1 MKTLWRITMLLATTI
16 LVAGLAFSA
25 EDQKPFEKQH
35 SDHIKEIF
43 EAWDADRGPWLYE
56 SIGALV
62 MQEDMPERLANQER
76 TPFELVSEMSENR
89 KNRILRA
96 ADVALEEERA
106 QRTSDQYF
114 WEAYMRFINSTDC
127 QVSQGRSN
135 GDPHMQT
142 YDGEKYDFQTAG
154 EYVLTSSTVN
164 NFDVQ
169 TRQVRHNEKIS
180 VNGAV
185 VVNVNGDRVSI
196 YAQDFPDEFTDAPM
210 RVNGMVVDENFES
223 YLLDEGGVVRFTND
237 RYTIHA
243 PTGEQVHV
251 RTRTFQESALLDLDI
266 FIPACD
272 GVMEGLLGN
281 ADGNPETDLVVREPI
296 DDRQAATDFPVDRTF
311 EAVFGAGRNDQAQR
325 NSEIARLNFLSRD
338 FGNQFMVDS
347 TNSMFE
353 APIGILPEALRYPS
367 ENLTLSDLNDEE
379 IEEAL
384 AVCREAG
391 VAEEDLMECAFDYG
405 YVGLDPE
412 LPSVYVAPNEPREIG
427 LPENNVNN
435 PNDNKEQ
442 RNSTIRRGVGIGVGG
457 GTINQRRRTAPTTT
471 RPSRTNSGGGG
482 TTRNPRTGGNR

>member
-1 MKTLWRITMLLATTI
+1 MLLAMSLLI
-16 LVAGLAFSA
+16 AGIAFTA

-43 EAWDADRGPWLYE
+43 EAWDNDRGPWLYE
-56 SIGALV
+56 SIGALI
-62 MQEDMPERLANQER
+62 MQEEMPERIASLER
-76 TPFELVSEMSENR
+76 TPFELVSEMSDNR

-106 QRTSDQYF
+106 QNTTDQYF
-114 WEAYMRFINSTDC
+114 WEEYMRFINSTEC

-135 GDPHMQT
+135 GDPHMRT
-142 YDGEKYDFQTAG
+142 FDGEKYDFQTAG

-169 TRQVRHNEKIS
+169 TRQVRHNERIS

-185 VVNVNGDRVSI
+185 VVNVNGDRVSV

-210 RVNGMVVDENFES
+210 RINGKVIDQEFET
-223 YLLDEGGVVRFTND
+223 YLLKNGGVI
-237 RYTIHA
+237 RYANNRYMIHA

-251 RTRTFQESALLDLDI
+251 RTRTFQGSALLDLDI
-266 FIPACD
+266 FTPACD
-272 GVMEGLLGN
+272 GSMEGLLGN
-281 ADGNPETDLVVREPI
+281 ADGNPDTDLVVREPK

-311 EAVFGAGRNDQAQR
+311 DAVFGAGRHDKGQR
-325 NSEIARLNFLSRD
+325 NAEVARLNFLSRD
-338 FGNQFMVDS
+338 FGDQFLVDS

-353 APIGILPEALRYPS
+353 APIGILPEALRYPT
-367 ENLTLSDLNDEE
+367 ENLTLSDLTDEE

-391 VAEEDLMECAFDYG
+391 VAEDDLMECAFDHG
-405 YVGLDPE
+405 YVGLEPE

-457 GTINQRRRTAPTTT
+457 GTVNQRRRNTGTTTT
-471 RPSRTNSGGGG
+471 RPSRTNTGGDGTTRTPRGGGG
-482 TTRNPRTGGNR
+482 R

>member
-1 MKTLWRITMLLATTI
+1 MLLAMSLLI
-16 LVAGLAFSA
+16 AGIAFTA

-43 EAWDADRGPWLYE
+43 EAWDNDRGPWLYE
-56 SIGALV
+56 SIGALI
-62 MQEDMPERLANQER
+62 MQEEMPERVASLER
-76 TPFELVSEMSENR
+76 TPFELVSEMSDNR

-106 QRTSDQYF
+106 QNTTDQYF
-114 WEAYMRFINSTDC
+114 WEEYMRFINSTEC

-135 GDPHMQT
+135 GDPHMRT
-142 YDGEKYDFQTAG
+142 FDGEKYDFQTAG

-169 TRQVRHNEKIS
+169 TRQVRHNERIS

-185 VVNVNGDRVSI
+185 VVNVNGDRVSV
-196 YAQDFPDEFTDAPM
+196 YAQDFPDEFTDAPV
-210 RVNGMVVDENFES
+210 RINGKVLDQEFET
-223 YLLDEGGVVRFTND
+223 YLLKNGGVI
-237 RYTIHA
+237 RYVNNRYMIHA

-251 RTRTFQESALLDLDI
+251 RTRSFQGSALLDLDI
-266 FIPACD
+266 FTPACD
-272 GVMEGLLGN
+272 GSMEGLLGN
-281 ADGNPETDLVVREPI
+281 ADGNPDTDLVVREPK

-311 EAVFGAGRNDQAQR
+311 DAVFGAGRHDKGQR
-325 NSEIARLNFLSRD
+325 NAEVARLNFLSRD
-338 FGNQFMVDS
+338 FGDQFMVDS

-353 APIGILPEALRYPS
+353 APIGILPEALRYPT
-367 ENLTLSDLNDEE
+367 ENLTLSDLTDEE

-391 VAEEDLMECAFDYG
+391 VAEDDLMECAFDFG
-405 YVGLDPE
+405 YVGLEPE
-412 LPSVYVAPNEPREIG
+412 LPSVYVAPNESREIG

-457 GTINQRRRTAPTTT
+457 GTVNQRRRNTGTTTT
-471 RPSRTNSGGGG
+471 RPSRTNTGGGG
-482 TTRNPRTGGNR
+482 TTRTPRGGGGR

>member
-1 MKTLWRITMLLATTI
+1 MSLLI
-16 LVAGLAFSA
+16 AGIAFTA

-43 EAWDADRGPWLYE
+43 EAWDNDRGPWLYE
-56 SIGALV
+56 SIGALI
-62 MQEDMPERLANQER
+62 MQEEMPEREASLER
-76 TPFELVSEMSENR
+76 TPFELVSEMSDNR

-106 QRTSDQYF
+106 QNTTDQYF
-114 WEAYMRFINSTDC
+114 WEEYMRFINSTEC

-135 GDPHMQT
+135 GDPHMRT
-142 YDGEKYDFQTAG
+142 FDGEKYDFQTAG

-169 TRQVRHNEKIS
+169 TRQVRHNERIS

-185 VVNVNGDRVSI
+185 VVNVNGDRVSV
-196 YAQDFPDEFTDAPM
+196 YAQDFPDEFTDAPV
-210 RVNGMVVDENFES
+210 RINGKVLDQEFET
-223 YLLDEGGVVRFTND
+223 YLLKNGGVI
-237 RYTIHA
+237 RYVNNRYMIHA

-251 RTRTFQESALLDLDI
+251 RTRSFQGSALLDLDI
-266 FIPACD
+266 FTPACD
-272 GVMEGLLGN
+272 GSMEGLLGN
-281 ADGNPETDLVVREPI
+281 ADGNPDTDLVVREPK

-311 EAVFGAGRNDQAQR
+311 DAVFGAGRHDKGQR
-325 NSEIARLNFLSRD
+325 NAEVARLNFLSRD
-338 FGNQFMVDS
+338 FGDQFMVDS

-353 APIGILPEALRYPS
+353 APIGILPEALRYPT
-367 ENLTLSDLNDEE
+367 ENLTLSDLTDEE

-391 VAEEDLMECAFDYG
+391 VAEDDLMECAFDFG
-405 YVGLDPE
+405 YVGLEPE
-412 LPSVYVAPNEPREIG
+412 LPSVYVAPNESREIG

-457 GTINQRRRTAPTTT
+457 GTVNQRRRNTGTTTT
-471 RPSRTNSGGGG
+471 RPSRTNTGGGG
-482 TTRNPRTGGNR
+482 TTRTPRGGGGR

>member
-1 MKTLWRITMLLATTI
+1 MSLLI
-16 LVAGLAFSA
+16 AGIAFTA

-43 EAWDADRGPWLYE
+43 EAWDNDRGPWLYE
-56 SIGALV
+56 SIGALI
-62 MQEDMPERLANQER
+62 MQEEMPERVASLER
-76 TPFELVSEMSENR
+76 TPFELVSEMSDNR

-106 QRTSDQYF
+106 QNTTDQYF
-114 WEAYMRFINSTDC
+114 WEEYMRFINSTEC

-135 GDPHMQT
+135 GDPHMRT
-142 YDGEKYDFQTAG
+142 FDGEKYDFQTAG

-169 TRQVRHNEKIS
+169 TRQVRHNERIS

-185 VVNVNGDRVSI
+185 VVNVNGDRVSV
-196 YAQDFPDEFTDAPM
+196 YAQDFPDEFTDAPV
-210 RVNGMVVDENFES
+210 RINGKVLDQEFET
-223 YLLDEGGVVRFTND
+223 YLLKNGGVI
-237 RYTIHA
+237 RYANNRYMIHA

-251 RTRTFQESALLDLDI
+251 RTRSFQGSALLDLDI
-266 FIPACD
+266 FTPACD
-272 GVMEGLLGN
+272 GSMEGLLGN
-281 ADGNPETDLVVREPI
+281 ADGNPDTDLVVREPK

-311 EAVFGAGRNDQAQR
+311 DAVFGAGRHDKGQR
-325 NSEIARLNFLSRD
+325 NAEVARLNFLSRD
-338 FGNQFMVDS
+338 FGDQFMVDS

-353 APIGILPEALRYPS
+353 APIGILPEALRYPT
-367 ENLTLSDLNDEE
+367 ENLTLSDLTDEE

-391 VAEEDLMECAFDYG
+391 VAEDDLMECAFDFG
-405 YVGLDPE
+405 YVGLEPE
-412 LPSVYVAPNEPREIG
+412 LPSVYVAPNESREIG

-457 GTINQRRRTAPTTT
+457 GTVNQRRRNTGTTTT
-471 RPSRTNSGGGG
+471 RPSRTNTGGGG
-482 TTRNPRTGGNR
+482 TTRTPRGGGGR